1 MPRTSSQTLYYW
13 QADVGMFDDPKIVD
27 LNDEY
32 GPLGEAILFRIFDY
46 IARTDGYFAQLN
58 DALIIYLYRSVGN
71 KWIKNKRIISE
82 IIQFCGVCGLFDVN
96 LLTQNVITSQGI
108 QRRWLYAKKKDRARG
123 FSTAKYWLLG
133 EISNEPLQG
142 RPRKKSDSCNNNA
155 DNCSNNADNCDN
167 NSPYKK
173 RQENIPP
180 LSPKGGSGGEW
191 EEARARFF
199 SAYPKLKGLARLDDS
214 KIDYNLL
221 YKRFAES
228 EFLRTRY
235 VAMWVYRN
243 YEAITQGT
251 WRDEESA
258 EEQTHRRT
266 EWYRKRRERAEDI
279 AEYWQK
285 KAETIPGYCDLMK
298 QKKTLEIASAKA
310 AAEGTSE
317 KVQEAERALGQTVI
331 KIHNL
336 LKQNGIKKADL
347 SPKFKC
353 AKCDDTGFLPD
364 GRACDCYEKEKEN
377 VKNQ

>member
-58 DALIIYLYRSVGN
+58 DALIIYLYRSVGS
-71 KWIKNKRIISE
+71 KWVKNKRIISE

-142 RPRKKSDSCNNNA
+142 RPRKKSDSCDNNA

-180 LSPKGGSGGEW
+180 LSPKGGIGGEW
-191 EEARARFF
+191 EEKFF
-199 SAYPKLKGLARLDDS
+199 SAYPKLKGLGKYAG
-214 KIDYNLL
+214 IDYKPL
-221 YKRFAES
+221 YQHFEKS
-228 EFLRTRY
+228 EMLRSRY
-235 VAMWVYRN
+235 SPKWVYEN
-243 YEAITQGT
+243 YSDILSGVY
-251 WRDEESA
+251 DESA
-258 EEQTHRRT
+258 GSAEYMKQRQAWYDARRSIAETNASMYETIARGSEKYEETLAAV
-266 EWYRKRRERAEDI
+266 KRAEI
-279 AEYWQK
+279 ALA
-285 KAETIPGYCDLMK
+285 KAEAEDRETDIPSL
-298 QKKTLEIASAKA
+298 QKAYNEALARYDEVL
-310 AAEGTSE
+310 E
-317 KVQEAERALGQTVI
+317 KVGVNRD
-331 KIHNL
+331 
-336 LKQNGIKKADL
+336 DL
-347 SPKFKC
+347 RPHYHCTKC
-353 AKCDDTGFLPD
+353 SDTGFLPD
-364 GRACDCYEKEKEN
+364 GRACDCYEEEKEN

>member
-180 LSPKGGSGGEW
+180 LSPKGGSGGGW
-191 EEARARFF
+191 EEKFF
-199 SAYPKLKGLARLDDS
+199 SSYPKLRGLGKYAG
-214 KIDYNLL
+214 IDYKPL
-221 YKRFAES
+221 YQHFEKS
-228 EFLRTRY
+228 EMLRSRY
-235 VAMWVYRN
+235 SPKWVYENYSDILSGVYDESAGSAEYMKQRQAWYDARREAAETDAAMRRRLAEGSSAFREADADAKRAEIALAKAEAEGRERDCAKLKEAC
-243 YEAITQGT
+243 YEAQV
-251 WRDEESA
+251 
-258 EEQTHRRT
+258 RRCNAL
-266 EWYRKRRERAEDI
+266 EAVGLIYEDLRPH
-279 AEYWQK
+279 YHC
-285 KAETIPGYCDLMK
+285 T
-298 QKKTLEIASAKA
+298 
-310 AAEGTSE
+310 
-317 KVQEAERALGQTVI
+317 
-331 KIHNL
+331 
-336 LKQNGIKKADL
+336 
-347 SPKFKC
+347 KC
-353 AKCDDTGFLPD
+353 SDTGFLPD